1 MSRVRVQRLSL
12 LISFSSANS
21 QTDMS
26 PKTELDRL
34 AVLLMLVLCVVWG
47 VQQVTIKLAAVGITP
62 IWQAGLRSLGAS
74 VLVFAW
80 SRWRGV
86 RLFDADRTLWPGLL
100 CGALFSIEFAF
111 IFMGLEYTTASRGVI
126 FLYTAPFFVA
136 LGAKWLLPHEPMRR
150 TQWLGMALAFAGVVI
165 LFGENLLHGS
175 GRAWLGDLLMLI
187 GAMFWAATTLT
198 VKASALARASAEKML
213 LYQLGVSALAL
224 PLLAMATGEAGLFAP
239 TLSVFASLA
248 FQIVLVASA
257 SYLTWFWLIRNY
269 PATRLSSFSFL
280 TPVLGVLAGGLLL
293 GEALTP
299 MVFIALGLVGAG
311 IWVAN
316 RG

>member
-1 MSRVRVQRLSL
+1 
-12 LISFSSANS
+12 
-21 QTDMS
+21 MS

-34 AVLLMLVLCVVWG
+34 AVLLMIVLCVVWG

-150 TQWLGMALAFAGVVI
+150 AQWLGMALAFAGVVI

-175 GRAWLGDLLMLI
+175 GQAWLGDLLMLI

-224 PLLAMATGEAGLFAP
+224 PLLAMVVGEAGLFAP